1 MASSGRPAC
10 PCCIRRAEQM
20 LALARRRMAS
30 ALTAAGL
37 AALVVLCWSAAGPG
51 NGPAH
56 RVILI
61 AAAALVGAAFIV
73 VPRVS
78 RAHRERGLALAD
90 WRTWP
95 PGYDPWA
102 DG

>member
-20 LALARRRMAS
+20 LELARRRLAS

-37 AALVVLCWSAAGPG
+37 AALAVLCWSAAGPG
-51 NGPAH
+51 NGPAD
-56 RVILI
+56 RAILI
-61 AAAALVGAAFIV
+61 GAAAVVAAAFIV

-78 RAHRERGLALAD
+78 RAYRARGPALAD

-95 PGYDPWA
+95 PGYDPWV